1 MAHNLDQLPSS
12 IKTSHLVQRLR
23 NLLIILLLVTA
34 LLINVLAPILAAQW
48 VRLPFLGLLTEH
60 TLVVASV
67 YNPDWPVRQQLDQA
81 IYFLRAVEN
90 TPVNDSKTLARA
102 LEGLTLGD
110 TVSITLSRLDS
121 PATETL
127 DVEVFTFPWPDF
139 LIIFGLPYL
148 IGLVYLALG
157 LFVYRVRASERVG
170 ELFLTFCALFS
181 IFTGS
186 FFNIYTFHQLTPL
199 WTAVLPFLGAVMVHV
214 ALTFPLKARF
224 IRKWPN
230 LRFVPYLLAALLS
243 INGVISLYNED
254 PTAYFTPWRLQFA
267 FIGLSILAYFGL
279 LVWNWYLNFSPLIK
293 QQSLIILVGSLAAF
307 TTALVWSIYSGWF
320 GEPFVFNIR
329 VYVLVL
335 GPTILFPLSIAYA
348 ILRYQILTV
357 DQVAKK
363 FVVYL
368 SLVLSIILAYLG
380 IISILNIAFGSD
392 VSLMNPVVMAVYG
405 LVVVVFLEPARSS
418 IEKLVDKFSPN
429 SLKEQQVI
437 LEGYTGRLIAQEL
450 RVDSILALYLKQVQM
465 GVHVTGLFVF
475 FIDPRET
482 VYTIRRT
489 GFGQDGKPAVQIS
502 YMVSDELPAWLF
514 AQHQMLRINAE
525 GALVTRAD
533 IRLDEIAR
541 LTMMGVR
548 VVVPLIGTDK
558 LLGWLALADKQNA
571 RPYHK
576 NDLAFLTNISDQT
589 AIALEN
595 AQRFETANRKTQELM
610 VLQETTLDIASEQK
624 TDRILTSVLERATR
638 LLDAMGGSI
647 FLLNVINELLNN
659 EICFNLDPDY
669 ASLSLKP
676 GQGIAGRV
684 AQNGQPIN
692 ARQYSRFI
700 DQVEI
705 YPGEAFGSVLAVP
718 LAWKGEVRGVLE
730 VIRPQQM
737 LPFDDNDE
745 RVLSVL
751 ANQAATALENARLL
765 KEAHEQAEQLT
776 SLNEVSRIIS
786 ATLERD
792 AALKLITE
800 KAVSIID
807 AEAGSIFVV
816 DEARKALIFEVAT
829 GPTGVQLVGAE
840 IAYDRTSIAGTIAV
854 SKEPMIVNDVA
865 QDPHWNTKFD
875 EASEFITRHI
885 LGVPMIAFNKVVGV
899 IEVINKQDGRGFD
912 AEDLETLN
920 VFAGQAAIALINAE
934 RFTQT
939 DQALATRV
947 QELNT
952 LQMIDRELNAT
963 LDLDTVLY
971 LMLTRSMDALAAS
984 VGLVAVVDKEQTSL
998 YFRSMIGLSR
1008 EYQTYKEEP
1017 WPVEKGIIGRAVSQ
1031 GAPVLAADGRLDN
1044 FASDGRSIAQL
1055 CIPVEIEGRIMCVM
1069 SLESTAPF
1077 TEQDMEFAARLASH
1091 ASLAVKNARLFD
1103 EVKSANDAKTEF
1115 MSVASHELKIPMTS
1129 IKGYAKL
1136 LEMIGGQSF
1145 SDQQKEFLGIITANI
1160 DRMDRLVGDLLDVSR
1175 IEAGRITLELGQVS
1189 VNEVVEEVVQSVSHE
1204 IKAREQVLDVNIP
1217 PAIPTI
1223 IADYGR
1229 LVQVMTNLIS
1239 NAYKYTPDG
1248 GQIAVNAR
1256 CAQRNGSSQVIM
1268 ISVSDTGFGISEEDQ
1283 KELFNKFFRAA
1294 DPNIRERP
1302 GTGLG
1307 LAITKSLIETHG
1319 GKMWFESSLGK
1330 GSTFGFDLPVSNE
1343 VHSQVN

>member
-1 MAHNLDQLPSS
+1 MAHSSSELPSR
-12 IKTSHLVQRLR
+12 IATSHFVQRLK
-23 NLLIILLLVTA
+23 NLFIILLVVTA

-67 YNPDWPVRQQLDQA
+67 YNPDWPVRQHLGDAIHILQA
-81 IYFLRAVEN
+81 VGD
-90 TPVNDSKTLARA
+90 TPVTDSQSLTLA
-102 LEGLTLGD
+102 LEGLNLGD
-110 TVSITLSRLDS
+110 TVAVTLKRLE
-121 PATETL
+121 PAATETVA
-127 DVEVFTFPWPDF
+127 VEVVTFPWTDF
-139 LIIFGLPYL
+139 LTIFGLPYL
-148 IGLVYLALG
+148 IGLIYLALG

-170 ELFLTFCALFS
+170 RLFLIFCALFA

-186 FFNIYTFHQLTPL
+186 FFNIYTFHQLTPV

-214 ALTFPLKARF
+214 AATFPLRVRF
-224 IRKWPN
+224 IKKWPL
-230 LRFVPYLLAALLS
+230 LRFVPYFLATLLS
-243 INGVISLYNED
+243 INGVISLYSDD

-279 LVWNWYLNFSPLIK
+279 LVWNWYLNFSPLVK

-307 TTALVWSIYSGWF
+307 TPALVWSIYSGWF
-320 GEPFVFNIR
+320 GEPFVFNITI
-329 VYVLVL
+329 YVLVL

-363 FVVYL
+363 FAVYL
-368 SLVLSIILAYLG
+368 SLVVTIILAYLG
-380 IISILNIAFGSD
+380 IISILKIVFGTD
-392 VSLMNPVVMAVYG
+392 VSLMNPVAMAVYG
-405 LVVVVFLEPARSS
+405 LVVVVFLEPTRAG
-418 IEKLVDKFSPN
+418 IEKLFDRFSPD
-429 SLKEQQVI
+429 SLKEQQTI
-437 LEGYTGRLIAQEL
+437 LTGYTGHLAAQEL
-450 RVDSILALYLKQVQM
+450 RVDNLLALYLDQVQT
-465 GVHVTGLFVF
+465 GVRASGLFVF

-482 VYTIRRT
+482 VYAIRRT
-489 GFGQDGKPAVQIS
+489 GFGDDGKPAVQIS
-502 YMVSDELPAWLF
+502 YLVSDELPAWLF

-525 GALVTRAD
+525 GNLLTRAD
-533 IRLDEIAR
+533 IRQDEIAR

-548 VVVPLIGTDK
+548 VVVPLIGTEK
-558 LLGWLALADKQNA
+558 LLGWLALADKQDA
-571 RPYHK
+571 KPYHK
-576 NDLAFLTNISDQT
+576 NDLSFLTNISDQT

-624 TDRILTSVLERATR
+624 TDRILTSVLERATK

-647 FLLNVINELLNN
+647 YLLNPINDLLNN
-659 EICFNLDPDY
+659 EICFNLDSDY
-669 ASLSLKP
+669 ASLSLTP

-684 AQNGQPIN
+684 VQDGQPIN
-692 ARQYSRFI
+692 AKHYSHFV

-705 YPGEAFGSVLAVP
+705 YAGEAFGSVLAVP

-737 LPFDDNDE
+737 PPFDDNDLS
-745 RVLSVL
+745 VLSVL

-765 KEAHEQAEQLT
+765 KEAQEQAAQLT

-816 DEARKALIFEVAT
+816 DDSRNALIFEVAT

-840 IAYDRTSIAGTIAV
+840 IAHDSTSIAGTIAV
-854 SKEPMIVNDVA
+854 SKDPMIVNDVA
-865 QDPHWNTKFD
+865 QDPRWNTKFD

-899 IEVINKQDGRGFD
+899 IEVINKRDGSGFD
-912 AEDLETLN
+912 TEDLETLN
-920 VFAGQAAIALINAE
+920 VFAGQAAIALVNAE

-971 LMLTRSMDALAAS
+971 LMLTRTMDALAAS
-984 VGLVAVVDKEQTSL
+984 VGLVAVVDGEQTSL

-1008 EYQTYKEEP
+1008 EYQSYKEEP
-1017 WPVEKGIIGRAVSQ
+1017 WPIEKGIVGQAASQ
-1031 GAPVLAADGRLDN
+1031 GVPVLATNGQLDN

-1055 CIPVEIEGRIMCVM
+1055 CIPVEMEGRIMCVM

-1077 TEQDMEFAARLASH
+1077 TEQDMEFSTRLASH
-1091 ASLAVKNARLFD
+1091 ASLAIKNARLFD

-1160 DRMDRLVGDLLDVSR
+1160 DRMDRLVSDLLDVSR
-1175 IEAGRITLELGQVS
+1175 IEAGRIKLELGEVS
-1189 VNEVVEEVVQSVSHE
+1189 FNEVVEEVVQSISHE

-1223 IADYGR
+1223 TADHGR

-1256 CAQRNGSSQVIM
+1256 CAEHNGHSHVIT

-1283 KELFNKFFRAA
+1283 KELFNKFFRAS
-1294 DPNIRERP
+1294 DPNVRERP

-1307 LAITKSLIETHG
+1307 LAITKSLIEIHG
-1319 GKMWFESSLGK
+1319 GQMWFESSLGE
-1330 GSTFGFDLPVSNE
+1330 GSTFGFDLPLNDE
-1343 VHSQVN
+1343 LQGQAN